1 MLMQA
6 WMRYL
11 FLKNCNR
18 SINGLI
24 NSQLIIMKNLT
35 IAATLLFAMCSCSKK
50 GIAIKNTIDTIST
63 ACYTES
69 TQDIVNPERGFFR
82 YAEIRASNYVPLS
95 QSLLASYRKSQSIAG
110 ATYSVSCSLIYV
122 EYVLDSFVSSSIS
135 ADFLSK
141 FDQDC
146 AAARSAGVKL
156 IPRFI
161 YINAVHAGNCSD
173 QTICTPYG
181 DAPKSVVLNHISQ
194 LAPHLKSNKDVI
206 AVMQLGFIGIY
217 GENYYSDY
225 FGDASSNGQ
234 GKLLDQNWQDRIDVL
249 KALLAALP
257 ADRMVQVRIPQLKE
271 RYVYGISANVNSPAM
286 TDAEAFTETDKARIG
301 FHNDCFLASAN
312 DQGTYFDYGNS
323 STPAADATTPLRN
336 YESFDTKYVAVGGE
350 TCSDA
355 YTPQNECEPTGIAK
369 SEFAKFHYSFL
380 NAVYNLELNNNW
392 VSGGCMDSI
401 KQKLGYRFVLRKAT
415 LPAWVN
421 AGGSMNINLTID
433 NLGYASPYNPR
444 PVQLILRNQTSAKVF
459 LVTFN
464 TDIRKWYTGT
474 INLQQTVAMPSGITA
489 GNYDVLLNMP
499 DKAATLNTNPNFS
512 IQLANND
519 TWEPTTGYNKLKGT
533 LTVK

>member
-1 MLMQA
+1 MS
-6 WMRYL
+6 YL
-11 FLKNCNR
+11 FIKNCSKTMNA
-18 SINGLI
+18 L
-24 NSQLIIMKNLT
+24 
-35 IAATLLFAMCSCSKK
+35 TLLAIPALFMMSCSKK
-50 GIAIKNTIDTIST
+50 EMAIKNPTDTMLTVS
-63 ACYTES
+63 YTES
-69 TQDIVNPERGFFR
+69 TQDIVNPERGFFQ
-82 YAEIRASNYVPLS
+82 YAEIHASNYVPLS
-95 QSLLASYRKSQSIAG
+95 QSVLASYRNNQSIDG
-110 ATYSVSCSLIYV
+110 ATYTVSCSLVYV
-122 EYVLDSFVSSSIS
+122 EYVLDSFVSSPIS

-146 AAARSAGVKL
+146 AAARGAGVKL

-161 YINAVHAGNCSD
+161 YTNTTHTGSCPD
-173 QTICTPYG
+173 QSICPPYG

-194 LAPHLKSNKDVI
+194 LAPHLKSNEDVI

-217 GENYYSDY
+217 GENYYTDY
-225 FGDASSNGQ
+225 FGDASANGQ
-234 GKLLDQNWQDRIDVL
+234 GKLMDQNWQDRIDVL

-301 FHNDCFLASAN
+301 FHNDCFLASSN
-312 DQGTYFDYGNS
+312 DEGTYYDYGNS

-336 YESFDTKYVAVGGE
+336 FESFDTKYVAVGGE

-369 SEFAKFHYSFL
+369 SEFVKFHYSFL
-380 NAVYNLELNNNW
+380 NAVYNLSLNNNW

-401 KQKLGYRFVLRKAT
+401 KQKLGYRFVLRKAI
-415 LPAWVN
+415 LPTSVN
-421 AGGSMNINLTID
+421 ASGSISINLSID
-433 NLGYASPYNPR
+433 NIGYASPYNPR
-444 PVQLILRNQTSAKVF
+444 PVQLILRNQLTGKVYVAPF
-459 LVTFN
+459 T

-474 INLQQTVAMPSGITA
+474 TNLQQTLTMPSGITA
-489 GNYDVLLNMP
+489 GSYYVLLNMP
-499 DKAATLNTNPNFS
+499 DNATTLNTNPNFS

-519 TWEPTTGYNKLKGT
+519 TWESATGYNKLKGT

>member
-1 MLMQA
+1 MS
-6 WMRYL
+6 YL
-11 FLKNCNR
+11 FLKNY
-18 SINGLI
+18 STT
-24 NSQLIIMKNLT
+24 MKAL
-35 IAATLLFAMCSCSKK
+35 TLLAISALFIMSCSKM
-50 GIAIKNTIDTIST
+50 GIAIKNPADTTST
-63 ACYTES
+63 ASYTES
-69 TQDIVNPERGFFR
+69 TQDIVNPERGFFQ
-82 YAEIRASNYVPLS
+82 YAEIHASNYVPLS
-95 QSLLASYRKSQSIAG
+95 QSVLAGYRNSQSIVG
-110 ATYSVSCSLIYV
+110 ATYTVSCSLVYV
-122 EYVLDSFVSSSIS
+122 EYVLDSFVSSPIS

-146 AAARSAGVKL
+146 AAARGAGVKL

-161 YINAVHAGNCSD
+161 YTNTTHAGNCSD
-173 QTICTPYG
+173 QTTCPPYG
-181 DAPKSVVLNHISQ
+181 DAPKSVILNHIAQ
-194 LAPHLKSNKDVI
+194 LASHLKSNEDVI

-217 GENYYSDY
+217 GENYYTDY

-249 KALLAALP
+249 KALLVALP
-257 ADRMVQVRIPQLKE
+257 SDRMVQVRIPQLKE
-271 RYVYGISANVNSPAM
+271 RYVYGISANVNSPPM

-312 DQGTYFDYGNS
+312 DEGTYFDYGNS
-323 STPAADATTPLRN
+323 STSEADATTPLRN

-380 NAVYNLELNNNW
+380 NAVYNLDLNNNW

-415 LPAWVN
+415 LPVSVN
-421 AGGSMNINLTID
+421 AGGSISINLTID
-433 NLGYASPYNPR
+433 NIGYASPYNPR
-444 PVQLILRNQTSAKVF
+444 PVQLILRNQASAKVF
-459 LVTFN
+459 VVTLN
-464 TDIRKWYTGT
+464 TDIRKWYTGST
-474 INLQQTVAMPSGITA
+474 NLQQTLAMPPGIIA
-489 GNYDVLLNMP
+489 GNYDMLLNMP
-499 DKAATLNTNPNFS
+499 DNAATLNTNPNFS

-519 TWEPTTGYNKLKGT
+519 TWESTTGYNKLKGT